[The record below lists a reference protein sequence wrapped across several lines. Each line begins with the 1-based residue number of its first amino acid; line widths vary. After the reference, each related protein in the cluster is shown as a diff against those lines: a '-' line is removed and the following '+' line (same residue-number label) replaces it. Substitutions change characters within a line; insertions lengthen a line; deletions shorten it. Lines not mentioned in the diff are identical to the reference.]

1 MALQT
6 ELLRESL
13 GVVVAKESEITRH
26 FYEVLFAR
34 YPQVR
39 PLFGRRHAAE
49 QQQKMLQEAIVA
61 VVDRI
66 EDGAWLAQTLRAMGR
81 QHIDYGVTEPM
92 YPWVGECLLATFED
106 IAGEEW
112 RPEYTQAWADA
123 YAAISALML
132 QGATQTQA
140 S

>member
-6 ELLRESL
+6 DLLRESL

-39 PLFGRRHAAE
+39 PLFGQRQAAE

-81 QHIDYGVTEPM
+81 QHLDYGVTEAM

-106 IAGEEW
+106 IAGDDW
-112 RPEYTQAWADA
+112 RSEYTPAWADA
-123 YAAISALML
+123 YAAISGLML
-132 QGATQTQA
+132 QGASEA
-140 S
+140 HSG